1 MALSG
6 IWFKGYLLS
15 DIALSGITF
24 YGFLLSDF
32 ALSGRSFYSFL
43 LSDTYLT
50 GAWVC
55 DFYLS
60 KFFRSDITG
69 TLFMGGLVCD
79 IFLNGIRLRYLT
91 GKKQIYNFVFCLSDV
106 HKSSNRDF
114 CGLGSCLCCSEF
126 FAHINQFLALLVH
139 LLLLLYN
146 YYLQNSN
153 YFRAE

>member
-6 IWFKGYLLS
+6 IWFYDYLLS
-15 DIALSGITF
+15 DIALSGISF
-24 YGFLLSDF
+24 YGFLLPKTCV
-32 ALSGRSFYSFL
+32 Y
-43 LSDTYLT
+43 
-50 GAWVC
+50 

-60 KFFRSDITG
+60 KKFLSDIIQTG
-69 TLFMGGLVCD
+69 TLFMDLLVSD
-79 IFLNGIRLRYLT
+79 ICLNGIRARYLT
-91 GKKQIYNFVFCLSDV
+91 GERHMYNFVFCLSDV